1 MTLVVTRLT
10 ASAAMIVC
18 LLLALPATAPA
29 AEKSIWGHSSEP
41 AGASAFAIYETLGVD
56 TVQFAINWSTVA
68 PARPAAPTDPADPA
82 YRWPAEID
90 AAVHAARRHGMHI
103 ALMITGAPAWS
114 NGGRASIWAP
124 SDPQDFADFATA
136 AARRYP
142 PVRRWMIW
150 GEPNFGVRF
159 MPNAKDDPIGA
170 RTYAPILDAAYGA
183 LKRVNAANVVIG
195 GMTWTG
201 GDLRPAQFIRAM
213 RLPNGRPPRLDWFGH
228 NPFPFRYPDL
238 SKPPLQDFRD
248 ISDLDTLGREV
259 DDAYRGTRS
268 TPVPLWLSEFVI
280 QSDHGSDTFAEFVS
294 RGQQAV
300 WVRAAY
306 RIADRLGSR
315 VAGLGWLALVDEPPA
330 RNSANWGLLTSTL
343 DRKPA
348 WFAFYSAPSRRHAAR
363 VSMAGTVRARW
374 MRSRGLGV
382 RVRVRTGGRHSV
394 QLRRRGKIVR
404 VVRLTRSGTA
414 RLRLR
419 SPRRGLYS
427 VRILSPRGETQE
439 RTLRV
444 R

>member
-1 MTLVVTRLT
+1 VNRLT
-10 ASAAMIVC
+10 ASAAIIVC
-18 LLLALPATAPA
+18 LLFALPAAASA
-29 AEKSIWGHSSEP
+29 AEKSIWGQPSEV
-41 AGASAFAIYETLGVD
+41 AGASAFPMYETLGVD
-56 TVQFAINWSTVA
+56 TVQFAIDWSTVA
-68 PARPAAPTDPADPA
+68 PARPADPTDPADLA
-82 YRWPAEID
+82 YRWPASID
-90 AAVHAARRHGMHI
+90 TAVQDARRHGMHI
-103 ALMITGAPAWS
+103 ALMITRAPPWS
-114 NGGRASIWAP
+114 NGGRTSIWAP
-124 SDPQDFADFATA
+124 SDPRDFADFATA

-183 LKRVNAANVVIG
+183 LKRVNAGNVVIG
-195 GMTWTG
+195 GMTWTA
-201 GDLRPAQFIRAM
+201 GDLRPAQFVRAM

-238 SKPPLQDFRD
+238 SKPPLRDFRD
-248 ISDLDTLGREV
+248 ISDLDTLGREI
-259 DDAYRGTRS
+259 DDAYRETRG

-280 QSDHGSDTFAEFVS
+280 QSDHGSETFAEYVS

-300 WVRAAY
+300 WLKAAY
-306 RIADRLGSR
+306 RIADRLGPR

-330 RNSANWGLLTSTL
+330 ENSANWGLLTSTL

-348 WFAFYSAPSRRHAAR
+348 WFAFYGAPSRRHAAR
-363 VSMAGTVRARW
+363 VSMAGTVRSGW
-374 MRSRGLGV
+374 ISSRGIAV

-394 QLRRRGKIVR
+394 QLRRRGKLVR

-419 SPRRGLYS
+419 SARRGLYS

-439 RTLRV
+439 RRLRV